1 MEKFALANKNKIMQF
16 ALANRMVKN
25 GIHNGKGSSRKMGRY
40 TPSRADTLCRGENK
54 GGDKVWQILDDTP
67 WRSSAKLGRRG

>member
-1 MEKFALANKNKIMQF
+1 
-16 ALANRMVKN
+16 
-25 GIHNGKGSSRKMGRY
+25 MGRY

-67 WRSSAKLGRRG
+67 WRSSAKLGRYEKSSYADAEKKPLP